1 MLLNN
6 NGNMNFQVV
15 PFFKEF
21 VNKFNIFDANFK
33 IKISWTG
40 VLIIH
45 PKKKFLRLDVSKGS
59 PKSLPLLKAIDYQIT
74 DIIRKAGNFDIRYT
88 YTCIKGSSS
97 STYAKF
103 SEKLTFREIIYTK

>member
-21 VNKFNIFDANFK
+21 VSKFNIFDANFK
-33 IKISWTG
+33 VKISWTG

-59 PKSLPLLKAIDYQIT
+59 PKPTAIIESNRLSDNRHYQEN
-74 DIIRKAGNFDIRYT
+74 RQF
-88 YTCIKGSSS
+88 
-97 STYAKF
+97 
-103 SEKLTFREIIYTK
+103 